1 MDRRILTLGA
11 AGALVF
17 LAGMPPSAAHAAHAG
32 LATGLAEYQ
41 DEEYDE
47 DDEMMAWFMSLSIS
61 RDSAGM
67 YADLMG
73 FDEGQADI
81 AKMMYREYL
90 GEYRDAAEAIKGV
103 YEKLE
108 EAMYDFQDEEKMAT
122 AERDFGKVMAGFLN
136 RSVELGERYVG
147 DLGALAFDDA
157 QQAGHQRVV
166 HARQRELA
174 NGLLGTMS
182 ETPPIDLV
190 LLSQAMAE
198 PVALVVHEG
207 APASSAAEALLQYE
221 NELAPTCERIV
232 DLALSTI
239 RKQID
244 SMSEDDPEAMWE
256 EYARNAESL
265 MRMGEQLEAINERY
279 HQRVAS
285 TLDEDS
291 RRAWEKAY
299 KAAQYPQ
306 VYERSQFDETYD
318 AAMAIDSLTDDQRDN
333 LKATREHYEREA
345 ISANTR
351 WAAAINAAQEVS
363 KGWQTANDEADY
375 EKLYEDYEKAAA
387 ETEAASTARS
397 ELDQRFADRIRELL
411 TAEQREKLPQEEES
425 IDVDAVLREMGGG

>member
-17 LAGMPPSAAHAAHAG
+17 LTGMPPSAAHAG
-32 LATGLAEYQ
+32 LAIGLAEYQ

-81 AKMMYREYL
+81 ATMMYREYL
-90 GEYRDAAEAIKGV
+90 DEYRDAAEAIKGV

-108 EAMYDFQDEEKMAT
+108 ESMYDFEDEEKMAA
-122 AERDFGKVMAGFLN
+122 AERDFAKVMAGFLN

-190 LLSQAMAE
+190 LLSQRMEE
-198 PVALVVHEG
+198 PVALVVREG
-207 APASSAAEALLQYE
+207 AQASSAAEALLQYE
-221 NELAPTCERIV
+221 NELAPTCQRIV

-239 RKQID
+239 RTQID
-244 SMSEDDPEAMWE
+244 SMGEDDPEAMWE

-265 MRMGEQLEAINERY
+265 ARMGEQLEAINERY

-291 RRAWEKAY
+291 RRSWEKAY

-306 VYERSQFDETYD
+306 VYERSQFDETFD
-318 AAMAIDSLTDDQRDN
+318 AAMALDSLTDDQRDN
-333 LKATREHYEREA
+333 LNATREHYEREA
-345 ISANTR
+345 LSANSR
-351 WAAAINAAQEVS
+351 WAAAINAANEVS
-363 KGWQTANDEADY
+363 KGWQTANDEDDY

-387 ETEAASTARS
+387 ETEAASMARS
-397 ELDQRFADRIRELL
+397 ELDARFADRIRDLL